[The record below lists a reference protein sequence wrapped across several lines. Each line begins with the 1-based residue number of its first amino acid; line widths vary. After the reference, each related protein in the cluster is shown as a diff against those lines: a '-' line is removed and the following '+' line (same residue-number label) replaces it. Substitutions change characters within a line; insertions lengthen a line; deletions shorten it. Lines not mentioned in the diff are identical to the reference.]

1 MSVPLLISADALD
14 HPIVGYS
21 VIEGIVKNYGSQSP
35 SIHEEMLDNVLSSSL
50 PNAKQENV
58 AALISFIRTT
68 SPSEL
73 CSVRVTKRCVVVFKV

>member
-1 MSVPLLISADALD
+1 MSVPLLISADTLD

-21 VIEGIVKNYGSQSP
+21 VIEGIVKNSGSQSP
-35 SIHEEMLDNVLSSSL
+35 SNHEEMLISVLSSIP

-68 SPSEL
+68 SSSEL
-73 CSVRVTKRCVVVFKV
+73 CSVKVTKRCVVAFKV

>member
-1 MSVPLLISADALD
+1 MSVPLLIFADVLD

-21 VIEGIVKNYGSQSP
+21 VIEKIAKNSGSQSP
-35 SIHEEMLDNVLSSSL
+35 SNHEEMLVNVLSSSL

-58 AALISFIRTT
+58 AALISFISTT

-73 CSVRVTKRCVVVFKV
+73 CSVKVTKRCAVVFKV